1 MWTHTWQTCVF
12 FSNLEWSLHPPPTEG
27 SVRANAPHTHAVT
40 PFSFLLWALTPP
52 AHCTRFSMSLGSQPP
67 VLHHLPSHLTSLCP
81 YFSLGLRG
89 PLPLIRI
96 PLTPAQTLAH
106 SPASHRPQRT
116 DITRPSGR
124 GCTEGQTR
132 GNGGFRMCNCIKQMF
147 MEESW
152 VFKKTRKY
160 VSCHMR

>member
-1 MWTHTWQTCVF
+1 MANMCLFLKPWVISASSPNRREC
-12 FSNLEWSLHPPPTEG
+12 EG
-27 SVRANAPHTHAVT
+27 KRSTHTHAVT